1 MKKRMLAIYL
11 LFAMFITLLPTTALA
26 AETVESGQCGD
37 NLTWTLTSDGVF
49 TVSGTGAM
57 WDYQYYWPD
66 YANPTPWLKK
76 YTSSMAAEPPVRLR
90 KLVIEEGVTHIGEC
104 AFMHCA
110 DFTGPLT
117 IPATVTSIGNCAF
130 VGCRGFT
137 GPLHIPGSVTEI
149 GNSAFN
155 GCDGLGEIYFDGDA
169 PAVGDTVFP
178 ENAELFVPKGGTG
191 WTAPDWNGYTTTW
204 YAPEG
209 DQPEEPPETINVP
222 DGGPWMSAY
231 EDFVLG
237 GGYLQCGQN
246 FGSAIEPVVMLHDMD
261 ADGVP
266 ELLMTNGEAGRV
278 TRCAYIFTCENDTV
292 QYLGIGPTDAFY
304 IEDSDYTGIWGGFNA
319 SPEWNWMYY
328 SKTGLEINSE
338 RVYSEVSSVAGSSI
352 EQATGD
358 SVLFNASQKEKTP
371 IYGAVIS
378 EIRNIGWGAFVE
390 SALGIGF
397 SGEQSSDAELL
408 QIASDLWKEQYN
420 MIWTIPPGAWFQT
433 EWSPDPLEYKGKQ
446 WFPVVSSQV
455 SSLPDIQAYWK
466 NYFTKNFAPSEWYL
480 QNYAEINGQLHAANG
495 GIGGD
500 MTLVGF
506 EFDHIISR
514 DDTAVRILV
523 QEKRDDHLD
532 TPQAGNVY
540 TKEFIYTMVWEDD
553 RWKCDD
559 VTYTDGTPFLLRFGV
574 YDVVGT
580 HSIPFDDT
588 LNVDLNWGWELFN
601 KDASEYDHNLAMASL
616 ILSRAAYGGSEDAKD
631 KLKMLG
637 FDIISQKYY
646 DEDVIHQPARTV
658 AAQQIYLN
666 GEEKWIITVVV
677 RGTATDSDKLT
688 DVSSCIT
695 GFQDSATHVMEDVL
709 SCMLDIEE
717 KYYCT
722 LTKENTIFFLSGHSL
737 GGAVAGILAN
747 KALQYAGPENI
758 FTYTFGSPNYD
769 TERNEP
775 TDSKYNGV
783 HNILN
788 TDDPVQNFPWLK
800 KRYGHDW
807 YYDLKNR
814 QGTIN
819 YVYGKTGEKSA
830 HDTETYLACLLSGVP
845 ENVGD
850 GAVNPY
856 GLSSIHCPVDIVVL
870 DESGMELGRTSGVN
884 VTLSDS
890 STVLIYTDGDAK
902 YVLAP
907 ADVKY
912 TIQFTATGEGVMAYS
927 QQVVDTFSRS
937 TLSSK
942 DFINVELTEGKS
954 MRTEVGGDTDLE
966 NIHLFVLDESGKAV
980 AEVAQDGTE
989 ISIGSGIPIIGVAL
1003 VTIILVG
1010 CAVAVILVI
1019 SGRKKRC
1026 ASESSGKSE
1035 NHKGI

>member
-37 NLTWTLTSDGVF
+37 NLTWTLTSDGVL
-49 TVSGTGAM
+49 TISGTGDM

-76 YTSSMAAEPPVRLR
+76 YTNIMVAEPPVRLR

-104 AFMHCA
+104 AFMHCS
-110 DFTGPLT
+110 DFTGSLT

-149 GNSAFN
+149 GNSVFN
-155 GCDGLGEIYFDGDA
+155 GCDGLSEIYFDGDA
-169 PAVGDTVFP
+169 PAVGDTVFS
-178 ENAELFVPKGGTG
+178 ENAEIYVPEGGAG
-191 WTAPDWNGYTTTW
+191 WSAPDWNGYKTTW
-204 YAPEG
+204 YAPESN
-209 DQPEEPPETINVP
+209 QPEDLPKTTNVTY
-222 DGGPWMSAY
+222 GSLWMSAY

-237 GGYLQCGQN
+237 GGYLQCGQS
-246 FGSAIEPVVMLHDMD
+246 FGSAMEPVVMLHDMD

-304 IEDSDYTGIWGGFNA
+304 IEDSDYTGIWA
-319 SPEWNWMYY
+319 S
-328 SKTGLEINSE
+328 
-338 RVYSEVSSVAGSSI
+338 
-352 EQATGD
+352 
-358 SVLFNASQKEKTP
+358 
-371 IYGAVIS
+371 
-378 EIRNIGWGAFVE
+378 
-390 SALGIGF
+390 
-397 SGEQSSDAELL
+397 
-408 QIASDLWKEQYN
+408 YN
-420 MIWTIPPGAWFQT
+420 M
-433 EWSPDPLEYKGKQ
+433 SP
-446 WFPVVSSQV
+446 
-455 SSLPDIQAYWK
+455 
-466 NYFTKNFAPSEWYL
+466 
-480 QNYAEINGQLHAANG
+480 
-495 GIGGD
+495 
-500 MTLVGF
+500 
-506 EFDHIISR
+506 
-514 DDTAVRILV
+514 
-523 QEKRDDHLD
+523 
-532 TPQAGNVY
+532 
-540 TKEFIYTMVWEDD
+540 
-553 RWKCDD
+553 
-559 VTYTDGTPFLLRFGV
+559 
-574 YDVVGT
+574 
-580 HSIPFDDT
+580 
-588 LNVDLNWGWELFN
+588 DLNWGYYRKESNEVKYESIYIESSSVSGAGIQQVTGNEALFAESQREKTQIFGKVVSDIRSIGWHSFLLESGIYPYNIPFGGETEITLNWGWKLFN
-601 KDASEYDHNLAMASL
+601 KNASEYDHNLAMASL
-616 ILSRAAYGGSEDAKD
+616 ILSRAAYGGGEDAKD

-666 GEEKWIITVVV
+666 GEEKWVITVVV
-677 RGTATDSDKLT
+677 RGTATDIDKLT
-688 DVSSCIT
+688 DASSCVT
-695 GFQDSATHVMEDVL
+695 GFQDSATNVMEDML
-709 SCMLDIEE
+709 SCMSDIGE
-717 KYYCT
+717 KYHCT

-747 KALQYAGPENI
+747 KALQYAEPENI

-819 YVYGKTGEKSA
+819 SVYGKTGEKSA

-856 GLSSIHCPVDIVVL
+856 SLSSIHCPVDIVVL
-870 DESGMELGRTSGVN
+870 DENGMELGRTSGIN

-927 QQVVDTFSRS
+927 QQVVDAFSRS

-942 DFINVELTEGKS
+942 DFTNVELTEGKS

-980 AEVAQDGTE
+980 AEVAPDGTE
-989 ISIGSGIPIIGVAL
+989 SRIGSGIPMIGIAL
-1003 VTIILVG
+1003 VAVILAG